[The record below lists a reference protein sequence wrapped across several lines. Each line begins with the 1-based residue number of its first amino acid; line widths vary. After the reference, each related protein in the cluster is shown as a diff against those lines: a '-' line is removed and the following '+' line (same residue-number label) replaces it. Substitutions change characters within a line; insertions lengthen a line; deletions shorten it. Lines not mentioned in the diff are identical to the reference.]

1 MVATVSF
8 QEESCTTHSDFAW
21 LTRSLTGF
29 FPNLTTLALR
39 LCNDDE
45 IHREPNRNRGKE
57 G

>member
-8 QEESCTTHSDFAW
+8 QEESCTTRSDFAW

-39 LCNDDE
+39 LCNDE